1 MKQQISIYGVIDLS
15 FERCNGNN
23 SMAMV
28 NTLISQIYKNTNRY
42 TTILWKYTISV
53 LVQTYSLH
61 KEDEITGSLITL
73 FTVLTVRILMYNDKN
88 CGSQSR

>member
-1 MKQQISIYGVIDLS
+1 
-15 FERCNGNN
+15 
-23 SMAMV
+23 MAMG

-61 KEDEITGSLITL
+61 KEDEITDSIITL
-73 FTVLTVRILMYNDKN
+73 FTVIAVRILMYNDKN
-88 CGSQSR
+88 CCSQSRKCRDACVGILQFDSHLSH